1 METREYQFD
10 ARIVFESSDRLM
22 FDHSVT
28 EERLLEGFNLSSD
41 VGIPAGNYRF
51 ARTGVRVRMG
61 SHRSFSGMFRY
72 EFGDFFGGTRQ
83 QVSYWGRAEMNQRFS
98 IEPNISLNW
107 IEVPGGEVR
116 AQVSRLRATY
126 TVSPRSFLG
135 ALVQYNSAAQ
145 LFSAN
150 VRFRWEYSPG
160 SDLFVVFSTNR
171 DGDDGLSGL
180 SDRALVVKFTRLFR
194 F

>member
-1 METREYQFD
+1 MR
-10 ARIVFESSDRLM
+10 SSTLAFPWSRT
-22 FDHSVT
+22 SVST
-28 EERLLEGFNLSSD
+28 GSKCPRAACGRRS
-41 VGIPAGNYRF
+41 AG
-51 ARTGVRVRMG
+51 
-61 SHRSFSGMFRY
+61 
-72 EFGDFFGGTRQ
+72 
-83 QVSYWGRAEMNQRFS
+83 
-98 IEPNISLNW
+98 
-107 IEVPGGEVR
+107 
-116 AQVSRLRATY
+116 LRATY

-150 VRFRWEYSPG
+150 IRYRWEYSPG

>member
-1 METREYQFD
+1 M
-10 ARIVFESSDRLM
+10 
-22 FDHSVT
+22 
-28 EERLLEGFNLSSD
+28 
-41 VGIPAGNYRF
+41 
-51 ARTGVRVRMG
+51 
-61 SHRSFSGMFRY
+61 
-72 EFGDFFGGTRQ
+72 
-83 QVSYWGRAEMNQRFS
+83 
-98 IEPNISLNW
+98 
-107 IEVPGGEVR
+107 PGGDVT

-160 SDLFVVFSTNR
+160 SDLFVVFSSNR

-180 SDRALVVKFTRLFR
+180 SDRAVVVKFTRLFR